1 MTNHQSDDAVTFAIK
16 KSTLNAA
23 FIVVISFASGFG
35 SAWFI
40 FGRSSATSPQ
50 ASNQTA
56 FEQPVDFRPDLRG
69 RPSLGPEDAPVTIVE
84 FTDYECPFCG
94 RHFRETLP
102 QLLGE
107 YEGTI
112 KYVVLNFPISS
123 IHPFAQQAAE
133 AAECA
138 HDQGQFWE
146 HHDVLFQ
153 NQAALDIRSLKTY
166 AQGIGLEAEQ
176 FDTCLDSGAK
186 ADLVLADFDDGV
198 SYGVTG
204 TPAFFING
212 QILVG
217 AYPFDQFQILIDEA
231 LRE

>member
-1 MTNHQSDDAVTFAIK
+1 MQQNGDTVTFAIK
-16 KSTLNAA
+16 KSTLNAVL
-23 FIVVISFASGFG
+23 VVLVSFAGGFG

-40 FGRSSATSPQ
+40 FGRGTPSPQ
-50 ASNQTA
+50 AANQSTVQQA
-56 FEQPVDFRPDLRG
+56 RDFQPELDG
-69 RPSLGPEDAPVTIVE
+69 RPSLGPEEAAVTIVE
-84 FTDYECPFCG
+84 YTDYECPFCG

-112 KYVVLNFPISS
+112 KYVVLNFPISD

-138 HDQGQFWE
+138 HDQGEFWAY
-146 HHDVLFQ
+146 HDLLFQ
-153 NQAALDIRSLKTY
+153 NQAALDVESLKLY
-166 AQGIGLEAEQ
+166 AEQ
-176 FDTCLDSGAK
+176 VGLDADEFSACLESGAK
-186 ADLVLADFDDGV
+186 ADLVLADFEDGV
-198 SYGVTG
+198 SYGVSG

-217 AYPFDQFQILIDEA
+217 AHPFDRFQALIDNA
-231 LRE
+231 LEK